1 MLKLKDLNRYQ
12 KTYPLKRYK
21 PVYNTDYYEQ
31 ENQLLVPL
39 DKVAGEVLNIFTDN
53 NLDEVWIDD
62 FIITNQKKLFIIN
75 TEPFDLNILNG
86 DIIMSSN
93 FNQDISSLNNNDE
106 LIFNGWLNQGTS
118 PVNEN
123 TKYFQLQYIPL
134 EDVTELI
141 FTGIE
146 PE

>member
-1 MLKLKDLNRYQ
+1 MFKLKDLNRYQ
-12 KTYPLKRYK
+12 KTYPLKRYA

-53 NLDEVWIDD
+53 HLNEVWIDD
-62 FIITNQKKLFIIN
+62 FVITNQKKLFIIN

-86 DIIMSSN
+86 DIIMGSN
-93 FNQDISSLNNNDE
+93 FNQDITSLNENDE

-123 TKYFQLQYIPL
+123 TKYFQLQYLPL
-134 EDVTELI
+134 ENVTELI
-141 FTGIE
+141 FIGILE
-146 PE
+146 